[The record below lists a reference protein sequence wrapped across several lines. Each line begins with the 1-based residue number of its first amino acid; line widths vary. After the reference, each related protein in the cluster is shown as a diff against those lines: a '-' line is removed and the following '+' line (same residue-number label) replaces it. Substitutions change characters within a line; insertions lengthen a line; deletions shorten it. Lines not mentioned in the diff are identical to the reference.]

1 MKKLTPMKAIRQK
14 CLDCCNGQMK
24 EVRSCTVKNCPLFA
38 FRNGKRPKGEEFVIE
53 DSLIEKS

>member
-1 MKKLTPMKAIRQK
+1 MKAIRQK